1 MSSFEVKGWCPGALR
16 PMMSGDGLVVR
27 VRPHGGRLTQT
38 QAQGIAIASKTHGS
52 GVIDLSARANVQLR
66 GVRAD
71 SHLALLDALANLG
84 LLDPDVETETH
95 RNLIVTPFWK
105 SGDGTQALAAAME
118 AALADAPALPGKFG
132 FAIDTGPAP
141 VLAAVSTDIRLERS
155 ADGTLILRPDG
166 AAFGKPVSAEDA
178 PGAALALAQW
188 FLDTDGVT
196 AGRGRMAAHIA
207 RGTPLPPGFT
217 TAPAAAKTPPGPG
230 IHAGG
235 VLVGFEFGQL
245 DADTLAALTQLG
257 ALRITPWRMLLIEG
271 AASPPD
277 VNGLITDP
285 ADPRLRVTA
294 CTGAPGCPQALRP
307 TRPLARTLAAHLP
320 SGAHLHVSG
329 CAKGCA
335 HPGPAPFTLT
345 ATASGFDLIR
355 NGRASDTP
363 THAAMTQDAILRH
376 PETLFKAP

>member
-38 QAQGIAIASKTHGS
+38 QAQSIAIAAKIHGS

-71 SHLALLDALANLG
+71 SHLALLDALADLG

-95 RNLIVTPFWK
+95 RNLIVTPFWQT
-105 SGDGTQALAAAME
+105 GDGTEALAAAVE
-118 AALADAPALPGKFG
+118 AALADAPALPAKFG

-141 VLAAVSTDIRLERS
+141 ILAAVSTDIRLERS
-155 ADGTLILRPDG
+155 VDGTLILRPDG
-166 AAFGKPVSAEDA
+166 AMFGKPVSAEEA
-178 PGAALALAQW
+178 AEAALALANW
-188 FLDTDGVT
+188 FLDTGGVT

-217 TAPAAAKTPPGPG
+217 TAPANAMTPPGPG
-230 IHAGG
+230 IHPGG
-235 VLVGFEFGQL
+235 ALVGFAFGQL
-245 DADTLAALTQLG
+245 HADTLMTLAQHG
-257 ALRITPWRMLLIEG
+257 ALRVTPWRMLLVEG
-271 AASPPD
+271 ATSLPEID
-277 VNGLITDP
+277 SLITDP

-294 CTGAPGCPQALRP
+294 CTGAPGCPQALQP
-307 TRPLARTLAAHLP
+307 TRPLAHMLAPLVP
-320 SGAHLHVSG
+320 QGAYLHVSG

-335 HPGPAPFTLT
+335 LPGPAAFTLT
-345 ATASGFDLIR
+345 ATVAGFDLIR
-355 NGRASDTP
+355 NGKASDTP
-363 THAAMTQDAILRH
+363 THAGMTPDAIRRH
-376 PETLFKAP
+376 PETLFKAL